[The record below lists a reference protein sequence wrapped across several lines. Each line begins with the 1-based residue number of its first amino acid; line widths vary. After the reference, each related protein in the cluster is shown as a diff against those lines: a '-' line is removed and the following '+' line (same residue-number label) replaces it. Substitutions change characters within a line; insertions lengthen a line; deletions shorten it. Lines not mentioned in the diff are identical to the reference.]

1 MMTVPVQFS
10 TPREVIALSRLGAFP
25 MPTAPVALLVRCSV
39 ERERARRGGLWR
51 VVLTGGLVGVFYGD
65 EITVRDGVAA

>member
-10 TPREVIALSRLGAFP
+10 VPREVIALSRLGAFP
-25 MPTAPVALLVRCSV
+25 MPSTPAALLVRCLV

-51 VVLTGGLVGVFYGD
+51 VTLTGGLVGVFYGD
-65 EITVRDGVAA
+65 QITVRDEVAA